1 MVTVP
6 SVYVDRG
13 IIKWNAF
20 DALVGYSSMLE
31 EMRYRLGKKPRPVLS
46 EDDFT
51 EMDRKLQEA
60 VATERDIELKYYHD
74 GYIRFTFG
82 TVKKVDFTRREITL
96 STWEKFQAEDIIEI
110 NFQ

>member
-6 SVYVDRG
+6 NAYVDRG

-46 EDDFT
+46 DDDFET
-51 EMDRKLQEA
+51 MNRNLQEA
-60 VATERDIELKYYHD
+60 WKTQCDIELKYYHD

-82 TVKKVDFTRREITL
+82 TVRKVDFTNKEITL
-96 STWEKFQAEDIIEI
+96 STWEKFHAEDIIEI
-110 NFQ
+110 HFQ